1 MVSKEN
7 IMTIATDY
15 TVQTEARQHEREL
28 VARLEERRNIA
39 ERGVEKFG
47 GRLAFAA
54 HLARRGRAGRVVR
67 AA

>member
-1 MVSKEN
+1 MMSKEKT
-7 IMTIATDY
+7 MTIITDY
-15 TVQTEARQHEREL
+15 SIRTEALQFEREL
-28 VARLEERRNIA
+28 VDRLEQRRQVA

-54 HLARRGRAGRVVR
+54 HLARRGRAGRVAR